1 MPGRTLGNCNC
12 PMERCWGPGPADC
25 WIILKV
31 ELIFAAGFAVGYKRE
46 GGVKDGARVSGLSYQ
61 KNGIATN

>member
-1 MPGRTLGNCNC
+1 M
-12 PMERCWGPGPADC
+12 
-25 WIILKV
+25 KV
-31 ELIFAAGFAVGYKRE
+31 ELMRFAAGFAVGYKRE